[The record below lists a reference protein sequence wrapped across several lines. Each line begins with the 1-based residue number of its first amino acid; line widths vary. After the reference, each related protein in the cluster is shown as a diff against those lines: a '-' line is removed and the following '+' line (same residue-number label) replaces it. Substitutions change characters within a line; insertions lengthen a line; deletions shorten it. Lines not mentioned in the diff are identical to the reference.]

1 MCGAPGRPSTRWL
14 PIASVVLHYSAAPV
28 ANVPQGY
35 EISEEEYNIP
45 LADFQARFCD
55 SEGRPQRKSLSF
67 SANPSSSM
75 LQTHASL
82 RPGAPSDCG
91 PIWVEF
97 TPDASIGVK
106 QAKAFV
112 HRVKDGNYHTGILVC
127 INVPTPASVK
137 SFAAVEKEVTVE
149 IFLEENLL
157 VNITKHELVPQHVLL
172 SKLEKKQ
179 LLERYRLKESQL
191 PRIQKD
197 DPVARYF
204 GLKKGNVVKIIRR
217 SETSGRYASYRL
229 CLG

>member
-1 MCGAPGRPSTRWL
+1 L
-14 PIASVVLHYSAAPV
+14 
-28 ANVPQGY
+28 QGY
-35 EISEEEYNIP
+35 EISEEEYN
-45 LADFQARFCD
+45 LSLEEFRHKFCD
-55 SEGRPQRKSLSF
+55 SEGRPQRKALSF
-67 SANPSSSM
+67 KANPSVAM
-75 LQTHASL
+75 LQTYASL
-82 RPGAPSDCG
+82 KPNTPPDCG

-97 TPDASIGVK
+97 LSDQSIGVK

-112 HRVKDGNYHTGILVC
+112 HKVKDDNFHTGIMVC
-127 INVPTPASVK
+127 INAPTAASLK

-157 VNITKHELVPQHVLL
+157 VNITQHELVPKHILL
-172 SKLEKKQ
+172 SKVEKKA
-179 LLERYRLKESQL
+179 LLARYRLKESQL